1 MGRKKG
7 EEMVKQSME
16 KRFGLVAVQMG
27 FITVDQLIDA
37 IEIQTKEDV
46 ENGEHRLIGWILLEK
61 GYITPPQVN
70 EVLKAMKIP
79 VLEDD

>member
-1 MGRKKG
+1 
-7 EEMVKQSME
+7 ME

-37 IEIQTKEDV
+37 IEVQTKEDV

-61 GYITPPQVN
+61 GYITPSQVN

>member
-1 MGRKKG
+1 
-7 EEMVKQSME
+7 MVKQSME

-27 FITVDQLIDA
+27 IITVDQLIDA

-46 ENGEHRLIGWILLEK
+46 ENGEHRLIGWILLDK
-61 GYITPPQVN
+61 GYITPSQVN

-79 VLEDD
+79 MLEDA

>member
-1 MGRKKG
+1 
-7 EEMVKQSME
+7 MVKQSME

-27 FITVDQLIDA
+27 FITVDQLIDG

-61 GYITPPQVN
+61 GYITPAQVN

>member
-1 MGRKKG
+1 
-7 EEMVKQSME
+7 ME

-27 FITVDQLIDA
+27 FITVDQLIDG

-61 GYITPPQVN
+61 GYITPAQVN